1 MKMRKLMAV
10 VLAVVVAISAM
21 AISVFADEVY
31 TIDMYDYDSFA
42 TSYNTTYTIEIPAYA
57 LYGYATAGESFT
69 LTLPAYLGG
78 DGSID
83 IAYTLTVNGVTVSL
97 ESASESATPVTYKIY
112 DAEEATSYTVYKV
125 WVGSWSSNAD
135 TYGNLIS
142 EGDRFSNW
150 DTAVSY
156 YYVAVADYESFD
168 MWSPVYVVDQDTFED
183 ATYDDD
189 GDSNTAEVAVWSVTS
204 VGAADTFTQ
213 TVEVGAFQRDYYSDS
228 SVAMVPQST
237 AVANTTPIVITAAIS
252 QTSWSVFYYEY
263 ASDPYSQYPGV
274 GPSYYTSEVIT
285 YTDANGVEST
295 LWGYNISC
303 TKSDGTSVDSPY
315 IVIVANSESG
325 SGSVV
330 YTQST
335 STDGAVLSWDH
346 TLANRAT
353 VLNAVS
359 TEGATAKLVVVLGG
373 AQSYYTPIYG
383 TAVYTLNVY
392 SEDATYGSSSSATG
406 YWYSDGTSALTKK
419 AVSSYIVNGYADTLE
434 FDVPIEYLYSAT
446 YGLYNG
452 YMTIQQTAVDTVT
465 SSSNRYYNTT
475 NWYSYYQLT
484 ATEVYLEL
492 TVPSDDSDVDIDAP
506 IEDTNSGAEDD
517 GEDEGDTLDVGDDA
531 EEPETNPTTGIVL
544 ALVPMAVAAAAAV
557 ASKRR

>member
-1 MKMRKLMAV
+1 MKMRKFMAV
-10 VLAVVVAISAM
+10 LLAVVVAISAM

-31 TIDMYDYDSFA
+31 TIDMYNYNKFD
-42 TSYNTTYTIEIPAYA
+42 TSYTSTYTIEIPAYA

-83 IAYTLTVNGVTVSL
+83 IDYTLTVNGVTVSL
-97 ESASESATPVTYKIY
+97 ESASESDTPITYTITDGTYDAYGNLVTY
-112 DAEEATSYTVYKV
+112 EVYKF
-125 WVGSWSSNAD
+125 WEGSWGTNYGQFD
-135 TYGNLIS
+135 TYGNSIIA
-142 EGDRFSNW
+142 EGTKLTSY

-156 YYVAVADYESFD
+156 YYVDADDYD
-168 MWSPVYVVDQDTFED
+168 ADGTMTTVVTQADFED
-183 ATYDDD
+183 TANSWSLTATC
-189 GDSNTAEVAVWSVTS
+189 
-204 VGAADTFTQ
+204 AADTFTQ
-213 TVEVGAFQRDYYSDS
+213 TVEVGAFQRDYYNDT

-263 ASDPYSQYPGV
+263 LSNPYSSNSS
-274 GPSYYTSEVIT
+274 PSYYTSEVIT

-303 TKSDGTSVDSPY
+303 TKSDATSVDSPY
-315 IVIVANSESG
+315 IVIVANSASG
-325 SGSVV
+325 NGSAV
-330 YTQST
+330 YTEEYVDAFD
-335 STDGAVLSWDH
+335 STDVNDGEILTWDH

-353 VLNAVS
+353 ILNAVS

-392 SEDATYGSSSSATG
+392 SEDASYGSSSSVTG
-406 YWYSDGTSALTKK
+406 YWYSSGTSALTGS
-419 AVSSYIVNGYADTLE
+419 AVSTCIINGYANTLE
-434 FDVPIEYLYSAT
+434 FEVPISYLYNST

-452 YMTIQQTAVDTVT
+452 YMTIQQSSVDTVT
-465 SSSNRYYNTT
+465 SFDYRYYNNT
-475 NWYSYYQLT
+475 NWWSKYQLT

-492 TVPSDDSDVDIDAP
+492 TVPSDDDSDVNVDPAV
-506 IEDTNSGAEDD
+506 EDTNSSSEDD
-517 GEDEGDTLDVGDDA
+517 GEDETLDVGDDA